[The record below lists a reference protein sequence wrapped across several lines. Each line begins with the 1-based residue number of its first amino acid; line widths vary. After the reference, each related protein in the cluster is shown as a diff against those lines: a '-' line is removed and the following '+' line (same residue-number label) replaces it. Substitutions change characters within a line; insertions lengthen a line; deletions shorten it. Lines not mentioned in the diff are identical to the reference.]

1 MLFHRIEAEG
11 LSHYS
16 YLFGSGIEAAV
27 IDPRRD
33 VGIYLDLAQKN
44 GCHIKYVL
52 ETHRNEDY
60 LIGSLELAE
69 QSGAEIWHADQQ
81 LPYEYGKAAK
91 NGQEWKLGSHT
102 IEAISTPGH
111 TPGSMSYLLSD
122 THNIPFMVFTGDT
135 LFAGEVGRTDL
146 AGEEQIPEMTARL
159 YDSIFQKL
167 LPLGDGVMVCP
178 AHGSGSVCGH
188 SISDR
193 AWTTIGTERLSNQRL
208 QVSGRAEF
216 LGTVGVKLER
226 PPYFRS
232 MEQWNLSGPSIWSSL
247 PHPGPLAPTEFAE
260 LTRESVVLDAR
271 FDGFGAAH
279 IPGSICIWLGGIS
292 SFAGWFLPYDRPI
305 LLVCDTSQLETL
317 VSQLR
322 RMGYDRIEGYLAGGG
337 VLAWHRAGLDTES
350 VATVTV
356 PELCHLLDTG
366 DDTWVLDV
374 RSQGEL
380 EHDGEIPGAHHI
392 HLTQI
397 PERSREVPKDR
408 PVFIFCGS
416 GVRSMVAASLLKR
429 EGRHNL
435 TVVLGGFSAW
445 RSVSCPL
452 KRNE

>member
-1 MLFHRIEAEG
+1 MLFYRIESEG

-16 YLFGSGIEAAV
+16 YMLGSEIEAAV

-33 VGIYLDLAQKN
+33 VGIYMDLAQRN
-44 GCHIKYVL
+44 GYHIKYVL

-60 LIGSLELAE
+60 LVGSLELAE

-81 LPYEYGKAAK
+81 LPYQYGQAAED
-91 NGQEWKLGSHT
+91 GQEWKLGSHSLH
-102 IEAISTPGH
+102 AINTPGH
-111 TPGSMSYLLSD
+111 TAGSMSYLLSD
-122 THNIPFMVFTGDT
+122 ANNTPLMVFAGDT

-146 AGEEQIPEMTARL
+146 VGEEQIMEMTARL

-167 LPLGDGVMVCP
+167 LPLGDGVIVCP

-193 AWTTIGTERLSNQRL
+193 AWTTIGIERLSNPRL
-208 QVSGRAEF
+208 QVSGPDEF
-216 LGTVGVKLER
+216 VSGVGVKLER
-226 PPYFRS
+226 PPYFRK
-232 MEQWNLSGPSIWSSL
+232 MEQLNLSGPSRLSSL
-247 PHPGPLAPTEFAE
+247 PHPWPLAPQDFAG
-260 LTRESVVLDAR
+260 LARESVILDAR

-292 SFAGWFLPYDRPI
+292 SFAGWFLPYDQRI
-305 LLVCDTSQLETL
+305 LLVCDTLHLETL

-322 RMGYDRIEGYLAGGG
+322 RMGYDRLEGYLAGGG

-350 VATVTV
+350 IATVTV
-356 PELCHLLDTG
+356 PELCHRLDTG

-374 RSQGEL
+374 RSKAEL
-380 EHDGEIPGAHHI
+380 EQNGEIPGAHHV
-392 HLTQI
+392 HLTRI
-397 PERSREVPKDR
+397 PERSREVPRDR
-408 PVFIFCGS
+408 SVFIFCGS

-429 EGRHNL
+429 EGWQNL

-445 RSVSCPL
+445 KSVSCPL

>member
-11 LSHYS
+11 ISHYS
-16 YLFGSGIEAAV
+16 YLLGSGSEAAV

-33 VGIYLDLAQKN
+33 VDVYLDLAQKN
-44 GCHIKYVL
+44 DYNIKYVL

-81 LPYEYGKAAK
+81 LPYEYGEAAK
-91 NGQEWKLGSHT
+91 DGQEWKLGSHT
-102 IEAISTPGH
+102 VQAISTPGH

-122 THNIPFMVFTGDT
+122 AHNVPLMVFTGDT

-146 AGEEQIPEMTARL
+146 AGEEQIPELTARL
-159 YDSIFQKL
+159 YESIFQKL
-167 LPLGDGVMVCP
+167 LPLGDGVIVCP
-178 AHGSGSVCGH
+178 AHGSGSVCGR

-193 AWTTIGTERLSNQRL
+193 AWTTIGTECLSNPRL
-208 QVSGRAEF
+208 QVSGRDEF
-216 LGTVGVKLER
+216 VSAVGVKLER
-226 PPYFRS
+226 PPYFRK
-232 MEQWNLSGPSIWSSL
+232 MEQWNLSGPSRLSSL
-247 PHPGPLAPTEFAE
+247 RYPRPLAPQEFAG
-260 LTRESVVLDAR
+260 LPRESVVLDSR

-279 IPGSICIWLGGIS
+279 IPGSICIWLGGVS
-292 SFAGWFLPYDRPI
+292 SFAGWFLPYDQHI
-305 LLVCDTSQLETL
+305 LLVCDTVHLETL
-317 VSQLR
+317 VGQLR
-322 RMGYDRIEGYLAGGG
+322 RMGYDRIEAYLAGGG

-350 VATVTV
+350 LATVTV
-356 PELCHLLDTG
+356 PELCHLLDRG

-380 EHDGEIPGAHHI
+380 THDGEIPGAHHI

-397 PERSREVPKDR
+397 PERSLEVPRDR
-408 PVFIFCGS
+408 SVFIFCGS
-416 GVRSMVAASLLKR
+416 GLRSMVAASLLKR
-429 EGRHNL
+429 EGWQNL

-445 RSVSCPL
+445 KSVSCPL

>member
-33 VGIYLDLAQKN
+33 VGIYLELAQKN

-69 QSGAEIWHADQQ
+69 QSGAEIWHADEQ
-81 LPYEYGKAAK
+81 LPYQYGKAARD
-91 NGQEWKLGSHT
+91 GQEWKLGSHT
-102 IEAISTPGH
+102 LRAISTPGH

-122 THNIPFMVFTGDT
+122 AHDTPLMVFTGDA

-167 LPLGDGVMVCP
+167 LPLGDGVVVCP

-193 AWTTIGTERLSNQRL
+193 AWTTIGTECLSNPRL
-208 QVSGRAEF
+208 QVSGRDEF
-216 LGTVGVKLER
+216 MSSVGVKLER
-226 PPYFRS
+226 PPYFGK
-232 MEQWNLSGPSIWSSL
+232 MEQWNLSGPSRLSSL

-260 LTRESVVLDAR
+260 LARESVILDAR
-271 FDGFGAAH
+271 FNGFGAAH

-292 SFAGWFLPYDRPI
+292 SFTGWFLPYDRHI
-305 LLVCDTSQLETL
+305 LLVCDTFHLETL
-317 VSQLR
+317 VGQLR

-350 VATVTV
+350 VATITV
-356 PELCHLLDTG
+356 PGLCHRLDTG

-374 RSQGEL
+374 RSQREL
-380 EHDGEIPGAHHI
+380 EYDGEIPGAHHI

-397 PERSREVPKDR
+397 PERGREVPSDR
-408 PVFIFCGS
+408 SVFIFCGS

-429 EGRHNL
+429 EGWQNL

-445 RSVSCPL
+445 KSVSCPL